1 MTTSTRPRPAASTP
15 LDLSQIS
22 LRLKERGFICGGT
35 DAGKSTL
42 ADKLRLEFLYRYAS
56 RGARCLILDTKP
68 RYRAQFQANGLNA
81 SHRYK
86 KWDHGPFV
94 PGSVVV
100 DSPQELATAWKMGAR
115 TVIAQ
120 SNRRGEMGR
129 IVATAREFLE
139 DSRAGRP
146 QLVHVDESLDFFN
159 SNSSARGGD
168 DIIEQLARAGRERGT
183 SALYCAQR
191 TKGIPA
197 ALMGEMT
204 KLYALRIDYVADAKR
219 YQEMGAPPFP
229 MPLDE
234 HTFYYWTKRDYRTIY
249 GPYKLTLPKR
259 GG

>member
-1 MTTSTRPRPAASTP
+1 MTSTQTPRRPSSAAP
-15 LDLSQIS
+15 LDLAQIS
-22 LRLKERGFICGGT
+22 LRLKERGFVCGGT

-42 ADKLRLEFLYRYAS
+42 ADKLRLEFLHRYAA

-68 RYRAQFQANGLNA
+68 RYRAQFQANGMNA

-86 KWDHGPFV
+86 GWDHGPSV

-100 DSPQELATAWKMGAR
+100 DSPAELATAWKMGAR

-120 SNRRGEMGR
+120 CERRAELAR
-129 IVATAREFLE
+129 IVATARVFLE
-139 DSRAGRP
+139 SSRANRP
-146 QLVHVDESLDFFN
+146 QLVQVDESLDFFN
-159 SNSSARGGD
+159 GNGSARGGD

-204 KLYALRIDYVADAKR
+204 RLYALRIDYVADAKR

-234 HTFYYWTKRDYRTIY
+234 HTFYYWFKGDYRNVY
-249 GPYKLTLPKR
+249 GPYKLTLPR
-259 GG
+259 R